1 MAMKGSNVVNV
12 TSIDEE
18 RLKFRVTI
26 AIQGSG
32 VGLGA
37 NPPFGE
43 YPVAMPIPTFFGN
56 SNEYNQCLIKCNGF
70 MAYDPTGIADPVW
83 DCSQA
88 APGAPRFFQKVGAI
102 EIQLDIP
109 SSQTTTITQGSTY
122 AGAVGGDAL
131 GFARIGGYRELMF
144 LDCHSVGD
152 NTGANYVVQGS
163 TAAWSGKSTSDPILC
178 GNPFGQ
184 TITIKNKNAILDE
197 ACYLVSHATG
207 VGAVDRGNY
216 FYSFD
221 IQMVPNK

>member
-70 MAYDPTGIADPVW
+70 MAYDPSGIADPVW
-83 DCSQA
+83 DCAQA
-88 APGAPRFFQKVGAI
+88 APGAPRFFQKVGAL

-109 SSQTTTITQGSTY
+109 SSQTTTIQGGNY
-122 AGAVGGDAL
+122 AGVVGGDIL
-131 GFARIGGYRELMF
+131 GFARVGGYRELMF

-152 NTGANYVVQGS
+152 NTGGAYALGGT

-178 GNPFGQ
+178 ANPFGK
-184 TITIKNKNAILDE
+184 TLTIKNRNATLDE
-197 ACYLVSHATG
+197 ACYLCSQAAG
-207 VGAVDRGNY
+207 VGGVDRGDY

>member
-26 AIQGSG
+26 AIQGSN

-43 YPVAMPIPTFFGN
+43 YPVELPIPTFFAN
-56 SNEYNQCLIKCNGF
+56 SNEYSQCLIKCNGF
-70 MAYDPTGIADPVW
+70 MAYAQTGIADPVW
-83 DCSQA
+83 DCAQA
-88 APGAPRFFQKVGAI
+88 GALPRIFLKVGCI
-102 EIQLDIP
+102 EIQLDVP
-109 SSQTTTITQGSTY
+109 SSQTTTITQGTTV
-122 AGAVGGDAL
+122 AGGVGGDIL
-131 GFARIGGYRELMF
+131 GFARVGGYRELMF

-152 NTGANYVVQGS
+152 NTGAAFALGAT
-163 TAAWSGKSTSDPILC
+163 TAAWSGKSTSEPILC
-178 GNPFGQ
+178 ANPFGK
-184 TITIKNKNAILDE
+184 ILTIKNRNATLDE
-197 ACYLVSHATG
+197 ACYLCSQAAG
-207 VGAVDRGNY
+207 VGGVDRGDY